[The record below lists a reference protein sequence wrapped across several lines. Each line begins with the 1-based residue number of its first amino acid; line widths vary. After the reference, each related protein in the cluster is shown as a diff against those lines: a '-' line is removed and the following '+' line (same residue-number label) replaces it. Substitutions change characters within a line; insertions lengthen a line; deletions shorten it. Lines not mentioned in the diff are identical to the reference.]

1 MDFNKKKLNRLE
13 KAPLITQV
21 EMNISKDVPLNF
33 DLQKE
38 KKSPSSSVEDKDS
51 SFDSDKKQYLKE
63 INTKHDE
70 ILSNRP
76 IPNLLEGASEIPSI
90 EDISTLDEPKM
101 GVNLNQKKNLEKET
115 KVEDIYKEGH
125 VA

>member
-13 KAPLITQV
+13 KDPRITQT
-21 EMNISKDVPLNF
+21 EINISKDVPLNF
-33 DLQKE
+33 NLQKD
-38 KKSPSSSVEDKDS
+38 KKNPSSSVEDKGN

-63 INTKHDE
+63 IHIKHDE

-90 EDISTLDEPKM
+90 EDIRALDEPKM
-101 GVNLNQKKNLEKET
+101 GVNLNQKKNLEKDT

>member
-1 MDFNKKKLNRLE
+1 M
-13 KAPLITQV
+13 
-21 EMNISKDVPLNF
+21 SKIL
-33 DLQKE
+33 
-38 KKSPSSSVEDKDS
+38 SSSVEDKDS
-51 SFDSDKKQYLKE
+51 SFDSDKKLYLKE
-63 INTKHDE
+63 IHTKHNE

-101 GVNLNQKKNLEKET
+101 GVNLNQKKNLKKVLKKDT

>member
-13 KAPLITQV
+13 KDPLITQT
-21 EMNISKDVPLNF
+21 EINISKDVPLNF

-38 KKSPSSSVEDKDS
+38 KKNQSSSVEDKDN
-51 SFDSDKKQYLKE
+51 SFDSDKKRYLKE
-63 INTKHDE
+63 IHTKHEE

-76 IPNLLEGASEIPSI
+76 IPNLLEGASDIPSI

-101 GVNLNQKKNLEKET
+101 GVNLNQKKNLKKDT

>member
-13 KAPLITQV
+13 KDPIITHS
-21 EMNISKDVPLNF
+21 EMNISKDVSLNF
-33 DLQKE
+33 DLEKE
-38 KKSPSSSVEDKDS
+38 KKNPSFSVEDKDD
-51 SFDSDKKQYLKE
+51 SFDSDKKHYLKE
-63 INTKHDE
+63 IHIKHDE

-76 IPNLLEGASEIPSI
+76 IPNLLEAASEIPSI
-90 EDISTLDEPKM
+90 EDISTLDVPKM
-101 GVNLNQKKNLEKET
+101 GANLSQKKNLEKDA